1 MMRYVVK
8 KPVFVDYF
16 SGVHGLVSEIAAM
29 QPVDPASYEKA
40 IEEIVP
46 EDARRLF
53 VVDFRNLKEGMPPL
67 FVVHGLADTAVPF
80 EDIDK
85 LAAKTKSFGGT
96 DQVLAIGGA
105 GSRV

>member
-1 MMRYVVK
+1 MD
-8 KPVFVDYF
+8 PV
-16 SGVHGLVSEIAAM
+16 L
-29 QPVDPASYEKA
+29 YEKA

-53 VVDFRNLKEGMPPL
+53 VVDFGNLKEGILPL
-67 FVVHGLADTAVPF
+67 FVVYRLADTAVPF
-80 EDIDK
+80 EDSDK
-85 LAAKTKSFGGT
+85 LVAKTKSFGGT